1 MEVVQFFIELGYRV
15 KIDSLLSIVFHRP
28 IIDIFDFDYQVHKK
42 FDPENNYSLEYLLNK
57 YYDPEIIEKIKY
69 FSGAKEQVVKMT
81 KYEMNKEL
89 TKAKELLTKWV
100 ELFKPKVGNIPPT
113 PIQIETEQFINGVK
127 NEKTILQFEKN
138 TFRKC

>member
-15 KIDSLLSIVFHRP
+15 KIDSLLSIVFRRP

-69 FSGAKEQVVKMT
+69 FSGAKEQGVKMKKQYYSLKKILSENADYNIIIGERSNGKT
-81 KYEMNKEL
+81 YATLEYIL
-89 TKAKELLTKWV
+89 TDYVNNNNSGAYIRRWKDD
-100 ELFKPKVGNIPPT
+100 I
-113 PIQIETEQFINGVK
+113 
-127 NEKTILQFEKN
+127 
-138 TFRKC
+138 